1 MKFQCVN
8 DLAAYWNAIAEVSAE
23 VSVGICPENMTGDL
37 TLNCFRL
44 AKPLKSNP
52 MAVARDAAE
61 FLGNHTDVA
70 AVEIV
75 KAFVNFTL
83 TEEALFRDAIG
94 VQQAMLDQALIAE
107 ADRKRILIEFSA
119 PNTNKPL
126 HLGHLRNNS
135 LGMALV
141 DISKR
146 VGHDVIPINLVNDRG
161 VHICKSMLAYQL
173 FGEGQTPESTG
184 IKGDHLVGDFYIK
197 YAQEFKQEVAALK
210 EAEPDLADK
219 TEDELFLQ
227 TDLGK
232 ATQKMLQDW
241 EDKDPDVRALWRK
254 MNGWVLDGFK
264 QTYDR
269 MGVTFDKTYFESDT
283 YTLGKDII
291 EKGLAKGVFYKRED
305 GATEIDLSAKK
316 LDKKVV
322 LRSDGT
328 SVYITQDIG
337 TTQLKADDFS
347 PDGMVWVV
355 GNEQIYHF
363 NVLFAICRELG
374 YEWSDD
380 LFHLA
385 YGMVNLPHGRM
396 KSREGTVVDADQLF
410 DEMHELAKTAIL
422 ERVGDDVPDD
432 LEHRAEVIALGAVKF
447 MLLKVGPKT
456 TMKFDPEAA
465 IKFEGDTCAL
475 VQYAYAR
482 IASIKRKSADMDMP
496 TEVDWTLLTHPKER
510 VLALACADYGNVM
523 KKAAADHDPSGLCT
537 YLVELAKA
545 FNSFYSD
552 CPVMKDDVPP
562 ALRRSRLELIERV
575 QVVVGDG
582 LKALTIETL
591 ESM

>member
-1 MKFQCVN
+1 MKFQCIK
-8 DLAAYWNAIAEVSAE
+8 DLAVHWNSVVD

-44 AKPLKSNP
+44 GRPLKSNP
-52 MAVARDAAE
+52 MAVALDAAE
-61 FLGNHTDVA
+61 FLGSHADVK
-70 AVEIV
+70 AVETV

-83 TEEALFRDAIG
+83 TEEALFRDTINDKDA
-94 VQQAMLDQALIAE
+94 VMAAATIAE
-107 ADRKRILIEFSA
+107 EDRRRILIEYSA

-141 DISKR
+141 EISKR
-146 VGHDVIPINLVNDRG
+146 VGHHVIPINLVNDRG

-173 FGEGQTPESTG
+173 FGEGVTPESTG
-184 IKGDHLVGDFYIK
+184 KKGDHLVGDFYIR
-197 YAQEFKQEVAALK
+197 YAQELKKEVAAFR
-210 EAEPDLADK
+210 EANADQRDK
-219 TEDELFLQ
+219 TDDELFLQ
-227 TDLGK
+227 TALGQ

-241 EDKDPDVRALWRK
+241 EDKDPAVRALWKK

-269 MGVTFDKTYFESDT
+269 MGVYFEKTYFESDT

-291 EKGLAKGVFYKRED
+291 EKGLQRGVFYKRED
-305 GATEIDLSAKK
+305 GATEIDLTARK

-337 TTQLKADDFS
+337 TTLLKAEDFS

-374 YEWSDD
+374 YEWAEN

-410 DEMHELAKTAIL
+410 DEMHELARAAIL

-432 LEHRAEVIALGAVKF
+432 LEHRAEVIGLGAVKF

-482 IASIKRKSADMDMP
+482 IASIKRKAGNTIGAGAPDFS
-496 TEVDWTLLTHPKER
+496 LLTHAKER
-510 VLALACADYGNVM
+510 TLALACADYGNVM
-523 KKAAADHDPSGLCT
+523 IKAAADHDPSGLCT

-545 FNSFYSD
+545 FNSFYND
-552 CPVMKDDVPP
+552 CPVMKDDVP
-562 ALRRSRLELIERV
+562 ADLRKARFELIERV
-575 QVVVGDG
+575 QMVIGDG
-582 LKALTIETL
+582 LKTLTIDTL

>member
-8 DLAAYWNAIAEVSAE
+8 DLAAHWNEAVD
-23 VSVGICPENMTGDL
+23 VSVDICPPNMTGDL

-52 MAVARDAAE
+52 MAVAQDAAE
-61 FLGNHTDVA
+61 FLGNHANVTDVE
-70 AVEIV
+70 VV

-83 TEEALFRDAIG
+83 TEEALFRDTIG
-94 VQQAMLDQALIAE
+94 DQQAMLDLALIDAS
-107 ADRKRILIEFSA
+107 ARKRIRIEYSA

-141 DISKR
+141 EISKR
-146 VGHDVIPINLVNDRG
+146 VGHEVIAINLVNDRG

-184 IKGDHLVGDFYIK
+184 TKGDHLVGDFYIK
-197 YAQEFKQEVAALK
+197 YAQELKREVAALK
-210 EAEPDLADK
+210 EAQPDLVDK
-219 TEDELFLQ
+219 TEEELFLQ

-241 EDKDPDVRALWRK
+241 EDKDPDVRALWQK

-269 MGVTFDKTYFESDT
+269 MGVKFDKTYFESDT

-291 EKGLAKGVFYKRED
+291 EKGLEKGVFYKRED

-337 TTQLKADDFS
+337 TTLLKAQDFE

-363 NVLFAICRELG
+363 NVLFAICKELG

-410 DEMHELAKTAIL
+410 DEMHELAKAAVL
-422 ERVGDDVPDD
+422 ERVGDQVPDD
-432 LEHRAEVIALGAVKF
+432 LEHRAEVIGLGAVKF

-465 IKFEGDTCAL
+465 IKFEGDTCARI
-475 VQYAYAR
+475 QNSYAR
-482 IASIKRKSADMDMP
+482 ISSIKRKAADREMAE
-496 TEVDWTLLTHPKER
+496 TVVWSLLNHPKER

-523 KKAAADHDPSGLCT
+523 KRAAVAHDPSGLCN
-537 YLVELAKA
+537 YLIDLATA
-545 FNSFYSD
+545 FNSFYND
-552 CPVMKDDVPP
+552 CPVVKDDVAP

-575 QVVVGDG
+575 QVVLGDG
-582 LKALTIETL
+582 LKTLTIESL

>member
-1 MKFQCVN
+1 MKFQCIN
-8 DLAAYWNAIAEVSAE
+8 DLAAYWNSVVDVSAG
-23 VSVGICPENMTGDL
+23 VCPPNMTGDL

-44 AKPLKSNP
+44 AKPLQSNP
-52 MAVARDAAE
+52 MAVAQDAAE
-61 FLGNHTDVA
+61 FLGKHSDVT
-70 AVEIV
+70 AVEVV

-83 TEEALFRDAIG
+83 TEEALFRDTIND
-94 VQQAMLDQALIAE
+94 QQALLDLPLIDE
-107 ADRKRILIEFSA
+107 SDSKRILIEYSA

-141 DISKR
+141 EISKR

-173 FGEGQTPESTG
+173 FGEGSTPESTG
-184 IKGDHLVGDFYIK
+184 NKGDHFVGAFYIK
-197 YAQEFKQEVAALK
+197 YAQALK
-210 EAEPDLADK
+210 TETTAIKEAQPELAEK
-219 TEDELFLQ
+219 TDDELFLQ
-227 TDLGK
+227 TDLGQ

-241 EDKDPDVRALWRK
+241 EDRDPDVRALWEK

-269 MGVTFDKTYFESDT
+269 MGVVFDKTYFESDT

-291 EKGLAKGVFYKRED
+291 EGGLEKGVFYKRDD

-337 TTQLKADDFS
+337 TTLLKAQDFS

-374 YEWSDD
+374 YEWSED

-410 DEMHELAKTAIL
+410 DEMHALARAAIL

-432 LEHRAEVIALGAVKF
+432 LEHRAEVISMGAVKF

-482 IASIKRKSADMDMP
+482 IASIKRKSAGKEMTDA
-496 TEVDWTLLTHPKER
+496 VDWTLLTHPKER
-510 VLALACADYGNVM
+510 WLALACADYGNVM
-523 KKAAADHDPSGLCT
+523 QKSAADHDPSGLCT
-537 YLVELAKA
+537 YLVDLAKA
-545 FNSFYSD
+545 FNGFYND
-552 CPVMKDDVPP
+552 CPVVKDDVSP
-562 ALRRSRLELIERV
+562 ALRRSRLELVERV
-575 QVVVGDG
+575 QAVLGDG

>member
-1 MKFQCVN
+1 MKVQCIS
-8 DLAAYWNAIAEVSAE
+8 DLAAHWNAAPQI
-23 VSVGICPENMTGDL
+23 SVDVLVDICPPNMTGDL

-52 MAVARDAAE
+52 LAVAREAAE
-61 FLGNHTDVA
+61 FLGHHADVVG
-70 AVEIV
+70 VEIV

-83 TEEALFRDAIG
+83 TEAALFRDTIDD
-94 VQQAMLDQALIAE
+94 QQAMLERVLIDE
-107 ADRKRILIEFSA
+107 AARKRILIEYSA

-141 DISKR
+141 QISKR
-146 VGHDVIPINLVNDRG
+146 VGHDVVAINLVNDRG

-173 FGEGQTPESTG
+173 FGEGQTPDTVG
-184 IKGDHLVGDFYIK
+184 QKGDHLVGDFYIK
-197 YAQEFKQEVAALK
+197 FAQELKKSVAVLK
-210 EAEPDLADK
+210 EARPELVGK

-227 TDLGK
+227 TDLGR

-241 EDKDPDVRALWRK
+241 EDQDPEVRALWQE
-254 MNGWVLDGFK
+254 MNSWVLHGFQ

-269 MGVTFDKTYFESDT
+269 MGVVFDKTYFESDT

-291 EKGLAKGVFYKRED
+291 EKGLQQGVFYKRED
-305 GATEIDLSAKK
+305 GATEIDLSSKK

-337 TTQLKADDFS
+337 TTLLKARDFS

-363 NVLFAICRELG
+363 NVLFAICKELG
-374 YEWSDD
+374 FEWADD

-410 DEMHELAKTAIL
+410 DEMHELAKAAIL

-432 LEHRAEVIALGAVKF
+432 LQHRAEVIGMGAVKF

-482 IASIKRKSADMDMP
+482 IASIKRNAAGKELADS
-496 TEVDWTLLTHPKER
+496 VDWTLLTHPKER
-510 VLALACADYGNVM
+510 LLALACADYGQVM
-523 KKAAADHDPSGLCT
+523 KRAAADHDPSGLCT

-552 CPVMKDDVPP
+552 CPVVKDGVSL
-562 ALRRSRLELIERV
+562 ALRRTRLELVERV
-575 QVVVGDG
+575 QVVLEDG
-582 LKALTIETL
+582 LNTLTIDTL